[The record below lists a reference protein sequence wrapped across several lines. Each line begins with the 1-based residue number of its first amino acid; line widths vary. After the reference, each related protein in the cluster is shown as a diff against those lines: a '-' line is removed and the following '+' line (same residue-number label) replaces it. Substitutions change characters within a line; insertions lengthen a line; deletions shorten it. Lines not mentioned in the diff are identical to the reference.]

1 MVEIRWHS
9 QTKGRDHSEH
19 KLRPTPARQSSTL
32 PARAWGA
39 TPLGYSPT
47 AALSPQERTFA
58 REEADGRVG
67 TAAQPGIPRSL
78 AGRLRGLRCAGPRCY
93 LPSPGRREDSG
104 AGVVYYTFTVM
115 DLHQL

>member
-47 AALSPQERTFA
+47 DIQSFA
-58 REEADGRVG
+58 RPHYERYFAQF
-67 TAAQPGIPRSL
+67 AAVAKPRPR
-78 AGRLRGLRCAGPRCY
+78 AVLRNP
-93 LPSPGRREDSG
+93 
-104 AGVVYYTFTVM
+104 
-115 DLHQL
+115 H

>member
-1 MVEIRWHS
+1 MRPDIR
-9 QTKGRDHSEH
+9 E
-19 KLRPTPARQSSTL
+19 QSLTSSRKDRS
-32 PARAWGA
+32 AGNWG
-39 TPLGYSPT
+39 GVHI
-47 AALSPQERTFA
+47 RTFA

-78 AGRLRGLRCAGPRCY
+78 AGRLRGMHCAGPRCY

>member
-1 MVEIRWHS
+1 MAQRLQV
-9 QTKGRDHSEH
+9 RDG
-19 KLRPTPARQSSTL
+19 PALNRTRSRRSVS
-32 PARAWGA
+32 PGA
-39 TPLGYSPT
+39 DI
-47 AALSPQERTFA
+47 A

-78 AGRLRGLRCAGPRCY
+78 AGQLRGMHCAGPRCY

>member
-1 MVEIRWHS
+1 MAQRLQV
-9 QTKGRDHSEH
+9 RDG
-19 KLRPTPARQSSTL
+19 PASIG
-32 PARAWGA
+32 PE
-39 TPLGYSPT
+39 
-47 AALSPQERTFA
+47 AAAQSPQERTFA

-78 AGRLRGLRCAGPRCY
+78 AGQLRGMQCAGPRCY

>member
-1 MVEIRWHS
+1 MAQRLQV
-9 QTKGRDHSEH
+9 RDG
-19 KLRPTPARQSSTL
+19 PASIG
-32 PARAWGA
+32 PE
-39 TPLGYSPT
+39 
-47 AALSPQERTFA
+47 AAAQSPQEQWTFA

-78 AGRLRGLRCAGPRCY
+78 AGRLRGMHCAGPRCY